1 MQSEPLILVVE
12 DNTILRRVIVDALE
26 ERGYR
31 IESAADFPEGAIK
44 LRAAAPALLIADVNL
59 PNGDGRN
66 LKNLARATDIPVLL
80 SAPFRTPS
88 MRRSAFSSCRSLLD
102 W

>member
-66 LKNLARATDIPVLL
+66 LWPLL
-80 SAPFRTPS
+80 TACLKADEVEFADVNFR
-88 MRRSAFSSCRSLLD
+88 RVFD
-102 W
+102 YY